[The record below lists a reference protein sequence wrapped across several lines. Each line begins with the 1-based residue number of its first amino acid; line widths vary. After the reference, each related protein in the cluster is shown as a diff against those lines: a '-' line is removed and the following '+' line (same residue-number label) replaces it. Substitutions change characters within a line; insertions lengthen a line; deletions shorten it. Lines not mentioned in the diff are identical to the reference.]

1 MRTIPTRTVRALLL
15 PLALLAAAGCSGGPK
30 PGDTYRYDG
39 ESLIYTDADTF
50 ERERLRVASGA
61 ELDPQAH
68 ADLLRDGKAVHADK
82 GVNLRIAET
91 VKGGAKVFG
100 VRDNKV
106 NSASVG
112 WVLDSALRPDLKE

>member
-1 MRTIPTRTVRALLL
+1 MRTIPTRTARALLL

-61 ELDPQAH
+61 ELDPQTYAKFR
-68 ADLLRDGKAVHADK
+68 AEEKAFQFTKGVKIRVAEPVKGGAKIFGLRDGKAS
-82 GVNLRIAET
+82 ET
-91 VKGGAKVFG
+91 PF
-100 VRDNKV
+100 
-106 NSASVG
+106 